1 MCLVLWIFFVILAMP
16 LLESEEIMKNQII
29 LHYFEKHLCLLIRF
43 YESILIAKVREKN
56 LQESN
61 KDSIQHFK
69 TAFLKIASV
78 YIWLLRKKKRAF
90 LFSVFFLYTKK
101 KTTVMRLIANYFCTH
116 TWKTC
121 WYCEYNIIKF
131 HYEITTTIKVSS
143 EILVQE

>member
-78 YIWLLRKKKRAF
+78 YIWLLRKKKKGFFVFCF
-90 LFSVFFLYTKK
+90 LLCCIQK
-101 KTTVMRLIANYFCTH
+101 KTKHSHETNSKLFLHSYLKDMLIL
-116 TWKTC
+116 W
-121 WYCEYNIIKF
+121 I
-131 HYEITTTIKVSS
+131 
-143 EILVQE
+143 